1 MKQFVFHFDKDGYH
15 ITVKLPRSYYQAC
28 DSRYPALIVHDG
40 DDLFKKLKSEIIFI
54 GIESPKRAHDF
65 TPWAAQVND
74 QETKG
79 QADQY
84 LGWLVETLIPDL
96 RAQFRICDK
105 REKLGISGASYG
117 ALVALYALYRY
128 PETFGK
134 FMLISPSLWYPNFI
148 EFMKREAS
156 ISNAVDVYWYVG
168 LKEGIRHT
176 HRLKEMVPNS
186 LEGQRLL
193 KGALQN
199 HDASLYF
206 ETSRRGIHRQ
216 RYFKKYFK
224 RGVCQLF

>member
-54 GIESPKRAHDF
+54 GITSPERAHDF

-84 LGWLVETLIPDL
+84 LDWLVEKLIPDL

-134 FMLISPSLWYPNFI
+134 FLLISPSLWYPHFI
-148 EFMKREAS
+148 EFMEREMP
-156 ISNAVDVYWYVG
+156 ISAAVDIYWYVG

-176 HRLKEMVPNS
+176 HRLKEMVPKS

-193 KGALQN
+193 QASLLNQ
-199 HDASLYF
+199 DASLYF
-206 ETSRRGIHRQ
+206 ETSRRGIHRP

-224 RGVCQLF
+224 RGVGQLF

>member
-40 DDLFKKLKSEIIFI
+40 DNLFKKLKSEIIFI

-117 ALVALYALYRY
+117 GLVALYALYRY

-134 FMLISPSLWYPNFI
+134 FLLISPSLWYPNFI
-148 EFMKREAS
+148 EFMKREAP
-156 ISNAVDVYWYVG
+156 ISTAMDVYWYVG

-193 KGALQN
+193 KASLQH
-199 HDASLYF
+199 HDSSLYF
-206 ETSRRGIHRQ
+206 ETSRPGIHRQ

>member
-40 DDLFKKLKSEIIFI
+40 DNLFKKLKSEIIFI
-54 GIESPKRAHDF
+54 GIESPERAHDF

-134 FMLISPSLWYPNFI
+134 FLLISPSLWYPNFI
-148 EFMKREAS
+148 EFMKREAP
-156 ISNAVDVYWYVG
+156 ISTAVDVYWYVG

-176 HRLKEMVPNS
+176 QRLKEMVPNS

-193 KGALQN
+193 KASLQH
-199 HDASLYF
+199 HDSSLYF

>member
-15 ITVKLPRSYYQAC
+15 ITIKLPRSYYQAC

-40 DDLFKKLKSEIIFI
+40 DNLFKKLKSEIIFI
-54 GIESPKRAHDF
+54 GIESPERAHDF

-134 FMLISPSLWYPNFI
+134 FLLISPSLWYPNFI
-148 EFMKREAS
+148 EFMKREAP
-156 ISNAVDVYWYVG
+156 ISTAVDVYWYVG

-176 HRLKEMVPNS
+176 QRLKEMVPNS

-193 KGALQN
+193 KASLQH
-199 HDASLYF
+199 HDSSLYF

>member
-1 MKQFVFHFDKDGYH
+1 M
-15 ITVKLPRSYYQAC
+15 
-28 DSRYPALIVHDG
+28 
-40 DDLFKKLKSEIIFI
+40 
-54 GIESPKRAHDF
+54 
-65 TPWAAQVND
+65 ND

-134 FMLISPSLWYPNFI
+134 FLLISPSLWYPNFI
-148 EFMKREAS
+148 EFMKREAP
-156 ISNAVDVYWYVG
+156 ISTAMDVYWYVG

-193 KGALQN
+193 KASLQH
-199 HDASLYF
+199 HDSSLYF